1 MSMYVTHLMMGV
13 GIQILLVVR
22 NRAPVDRPILRSGD
36 IGAGYNNLT
45 VKHKLMHTCNGFI
58 T

>member
-1 MSMYVTHLMMGV
+1 MSMYVIHVPHLMMGI

-22 NRAPVDRPILRSGD
+22 NRAPVDGPILRSGD

-45 VKHKLMHTCNGFI
+45 VNHK
-58 T
+58 